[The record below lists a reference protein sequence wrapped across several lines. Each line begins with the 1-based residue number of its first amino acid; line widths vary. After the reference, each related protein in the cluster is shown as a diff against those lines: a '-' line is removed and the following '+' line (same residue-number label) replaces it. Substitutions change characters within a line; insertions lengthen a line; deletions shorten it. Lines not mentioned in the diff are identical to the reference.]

1 MANLISLQLPL
12 THPSTYRVSFMAQA
26 SGLVTLEIM
35 TVLPIQHKGAQVQT
49 DTNLDIS
56 QNIGRFINCTPVV
69 SPTVQ
74 PIFLTETL
82 KLSKIS
88 KSPGH
93 DEQPV
98 HTSDCG
104 EKSLSSSLF
113 STPVKDTK
121 DGPTQG
127 DGLITFH
134 SLSVSSQLLSLSQ
147 DSIGTFVLNSS
158 LIHMVLPQQ
167 NRPAI
172 DAYGEILEVFHFDQD
187 IHYQGQSM
195 YFVCMRWFRQWDREK
210 EAVWETFG
218 NSVGVR
224 LWELNEYINVDTLL
238 PALIDPTWIQ
248 NYIALKTVS
257 VGPNHEKIDV

>member
-12 THPSTYRVSFMAQA
+12 THPGTYRVSFMAQA
-26 SGLVTLEIM
+26 SGLVTLEIT

-56 QNIGRFINCTPVV
+56 QNIGRFINCAPVV

-74 PIFLTETL
+74 PIFLTETP

-121 DGPTQG
+121 DGPNTDDSVTEPESEDERG

-134 SLSVSSQLLSLSQ
+134 SLSVSSQLPSLSQ
-147 DSIGTFVLNSS
+147 DSISTFVLMRRMEAGFGTSPRGVDFS
-158 LIHMVLPQQ
+158 QHGVLSRSPSPPKSTPGVK
-167 NRPAI
+167 RI
-172 DAYGEILEVFHFDQD
+172 RLE
-187 IHYQGQSM
+187 M
-195 YFVCMRWFRQWDREK
+195 
-210 EAVWETFG
+210 
-218 NSVGVR
+218 N
-224 LWELNEYINVDTLL
+224 
-238 PALIDPTWIQ
+238 
-248 NYIALKTVS
+248 
-257 VGPNHEKIDV
+257 